1 MRKGGGLLVA
11 EKKKR
16 DPNVHK
22 GHRKRVREKYLK
34 VGFDGFSDHEV
45 LEFLLY
51 YCNAQQDTNEVAHRL
66 KDEFGTLGAVF
77 EAPIE
82 ELVKVK
88 GVGEQTAFLIKF
100 ISDLMKSQMSDFD
113 NRDFLDTT
121 DRLGNYITPF
131 FQGLN
136 VETTYVLALDDKK
149 RLIRLIKA
157 GEGSFDAVAI
167 CIPKITRQLISCGAV
182 CAVVFHNHP
191 LGAALPSVNDI
202 KVTRQLQLAL
212 DSVGVE
218 FVDHIIFSNRDN
230 DFVSMSDSGN
240 RLYTIAGK

>member
-1 MRKGGGLLVA
+1 MA
-11 EKKKR
+11 EKKKK

-22 GHRKRVREKYLK
+22 GHRERVRKKYLK

-66 KDEFGTLGAVF
+66 INELGTLGAVF

-88 GVGEQTAFLIKF
+88 GVGEQTAFLIRF
-100 ISDLMKSQMSDFD
+100 ISDLMKAKMSDFD
-113 NRDFLDTT
+113 NREFLNTT
-121 DRLGNYITPF
+121 ERLGSYIVPF

-136 VETTYVLALDDKK
+136 VETTFVLALDDKK
-149 RLIRLIKA
+149 RLIRLIKVA
-157 GEGSFDAVAI
+157 EGSFDAVSI
-167 CIPKITRQLISCGAV
+167 CIPKIIRQLISCGAV
-182 CAVVFHNHP
+182 GVVVFHNHP
-191 LGAALPSVNDI
+191 LGAALPSVKDI

-218 FVDHIIFSNRDN
+218 LVDHIIFSNRDN
-230 DFVSMSDSGN
+230 DFISISDSGE
-240 RLYTIAGK
+240 RLYTVASNM

>member
-1 MRKGGGLLVA
+1 MA

-22 GHRKRVREKYLK
+22 GHRERVRKKYLK

-66 KDEFGTLGAVF
+66 INELGTLGAVF

-88 GVGEQTAFLIKF
+88 GVGEQTAFLIRF
-100 ISDLMKSQMSDFD
+100 ISDLMKSQMSNFD
-113 NRDFLDTT
+113 NREFLNTT
-121 DRLGNYITPF
+121 ERLGSYIVPF
-131 FQGLN
+131 FQGIN
-136 VETTYVLALDDKK
+136 VETTFVLALDDKK
-149 RLIRLIKA
+149 RLIRLIKVA
-157 GEGSFDAVAI
+157 EGSFDAVSI
-167 CIPKITRQLISCGAV
+167 CIPKIIRQLISCGAV
-182 CAVVFHNHP
+182 GVVVFHNHP
-191 LGAALPSVNDI
+191 LGAALPSVKDI

-218 FVDHIIFSNRDN
+218 LVDHIIFSNRDN
-230 DFVSMSDSGN
+230 DFISMSDSGE
-240 RLYTIAGK
+240 RLYTIASNM